1 MRVLLYIQKHPDES
15 LTLGGLG
22 PDAEVLRVIT
32 DASHEEYASIS
43 GVLIVMGTALVDWI
57 CRRQRTPSRSSLES
71 EAKANAEGAQ
81 DGIHKRE
88 LAKEFGVKIQTTEFF
103 TDSDSSVKLHK
114 DQYACKKSKHI
125 IRVIAMLRGWILNL
139 VYAIRHIAGVKN
151 YADIF
156 TKALGLEPFSRFRDA
171 MLNAKII
178 LPSEGKN
185 ITHAYAFVLCVC
197 RSIGRM
203 D

>member
-1 MRVLLYIQKHPDES
+1 
-15 LTLGGLG
+15 
-22 PDAEVLRVIT
+22 
-32 DASHEEYASIS
+32 
-43 GVLIVMGTALVDWI
+43 MGTALVDWI

-151 YADIF
+151 YADIL

-185 ITHAYAFVLCVC
+185 ITHAYISRLADFIAHANSLDESSTNCLCPGVKAISSPSF
-197 RSIGRM
+197 RPWAISSSVM
-203 D
+203 